1 MTKLELSRAW
11 FEKHIRDEG
20 DHDIGA
26 GAIGI
31 IEGIHHVLIE
41 YDRIMAP
48 RPDMLLITP
57 EIRRSILAEMPGPL
71 LCDVR
76 MEKGRLYAIDSTRI
90 IETIDVEKLTPLYR
104 RAYP

>member
-31 IEGIHHVLIE
+31 IEGIHHALIE

-57 EIRRSILAEMPGPL
+57 EIRRSIGSCVATVLNE
-71 LCDVR
+71 V
-76 MEKGRLYAIDSTRI
+76 TRVAGSSSSAPSSSVSSA
-90 IETIDVEKLTPLYR
+90 T
-104 RAYP
+104 